1 MKAILNAVPSIASRD
16 GGLSELIVDNVNGWL
31 FGEDIRE
38 LIEISG
44 QEAMEINE
52 REYTELKE
60 KLIKVYKMFKE
71 EPERYY
77 GIALSALRS
86 FVPRASMYRVLKEY
100 YPDLV
105 KIPIV

>member
-1 MKAILNAVPSIASRD
+1 
-16 GGLSELIVDNVNGWL
+16 
-31 FGEDIRE
+31 
-38 LIEISG
+38 
-44 QEAMEINE
+44 
-52 REYTELKE
+52 
-60 KLIKVYKMFKE
+60 MFKE

-77 GIALSALRS
+77 RIALSALRS

>member
-38 LIEISG
+38 LIEISS

-52 REYTELKE
+52 RGYSELKE
-60 KLIKVYKMFKE
+60 N
-71 EPERYY
+71 
-77 GIALSALRS
+77 
-86 FVPRASMYRVLKEY
+86 
-100 YPDLV
+100 
-105 KIPIV
+105 

>member
-1 MKAILNAVPSIASRD
+1 AALNAVPSIASRD
-16 GGLSELIVDNVNGWL
+16 GGVLEFIVDNVNGWL

-38 LIEISG
+38 PIEIGSQKAIEIS
-44 QEAMEINE
+44 E